1 MSESAAAGHDSA
13 AGHGGQAPRES
24 AAAGRSSATG
34 RGGQAVSSSAVS
46 GPAAGGPPVESSA
59 RGRPSLGEPTGKPA
73 LGFLG
78 NLYQGSFRPELYY
91 PYARMPDEGKIRA
104 FLQRFREAVQGYEP
118 RRLEQLHAVPPQLM
132 AKMAE
137 TGIFGLTIS
146 QQYGGLGFT
155 TAEYLRVIEEL
166 AGEDM
171 SLAIIPLAH
180 LSIGL
185 KGIQLFGSEEQKRRY
200 LPRAASGGL
209 VFAYA
214 LTEPDTGSD
223 AQHIRTRATLSPDGA
238 SYLLEGTK
246 TYITNGNY
254 AGAFTVFAQ
263 LDPQAPGTMGAFIV
277 ERGWEGVKVG
287 ADMPKMGLAVSS
299 TTPIQFRQVQVPR
312 ENLIGNPGDG
322 FRIAMTI
329 LNYGRL
335 GLGASAAGLMARSL
349 EDMRKRASSRR
360 QFGVPI
366 RQFELV
372 QEKMVQAR
380 AHGFA
385 AAAMTYHTA
394 ALLDR
399 DPLANVMI
407 ESSHVK
413 LYGTTRAW
421 HTLNEALQTAGG
433 SGYLATLPYE
443 KRIRDFR
450 VTTVFEGTTE
460 IHSIYPSL
468 ALFRSLGRALQ
479 DRKGLARLLLFA
491 RVARTRALDPR
502 REKHPRLRE
511 ALQVA
516 AGSERRFRRL
526 LAAGF
531 RRYGKEVASEEFFLR
546 RMTHLSLSL
555 FWLAA
560 AVGFEKALHPDGL
573 FPVEE
578 LDVIQYLAEE
588 SRELQSCEG
597 NLAPSARERAHR
609 KVMAA
614 L

>member
-1 MSESAAAGHDSA
+1 MSKTE
-13 AGHGGQAPRES
+13 
-24 AAAGRSSATG
+24 
-34 RGGQAVSSSAVS
+34 
-46 GPAAGGPPVESSA
+46 
-59 RGRPSLGEPTGKPA
+59 

-78 NLYQGSFRPELYY
+78 NLYQGSFRSELFH
-91 PYARMPDEGKIRA
+91 PYTRLPDEGKVQQ
-104 FLQRFREAVQGYEP
+104 FLRGFREAVRGYEP
-118 RRLEQLHAVPPQLM
+118 RRLEQLHAVPAELM
-132 AKMAE
+132 ASMGRS
-137 TGIFGLTIS
+137 GIFGLTIPRE
-146 QQYGGLGFT
+146 YGGLAFS

-185 KGIQLFGSEEQKRRY
+185 KGILLFGSEQQKRRY
-200 LPRAASGGL
+200 LPPAAAGKL
-209 VFAYA
+209 IFAYA

-223 AQHIRTRATLSPDGA
+223 AQHIRTSARLSEDGTA
-238 SYLLEGTK
+238 YLLEGTK

-263 LDPQAPGTMGAFIV
+263 LDPEAPGNMGAFIV

-299 TTPIQFRQVQVPR
+299 TTPIRFQQVRVPR

-335 GLGASAAGLMARSL
+335 GLGASGAGLIARSL
-349 EDMRKRASSRR
+349 EDMRKRAAGRR

-366 RQFELV
+366 REFELV

-399 DPLANVMI
+399 DPLMNVMF

-413 LYGTTRAW
+413 LYGTTRGW
-421 HTLNEALQTAGG
+421 DTLNDALQTAGG

-443 KRIRDFR
+443 KRLRDFR

-460 IHSIYPSL
+460 IHSVYPPLS
-468 ALFRSLGRALQ
+468 LFRALGKAL
-479 DRKGLARLLLFA
+479 RGKSGLARLVLFA
-491 RVARTRALDPR
+491 RLTRTRALRLPR
-502 REKHPRLRE
+502 ETHPRLRE
-511 ALQVA
+511 ALRVA
-516 AGSERRFRRL
+516 AGSERLFRRL

>member
-1 MSESAAAGHDSA
+1 M
-13 AGHGGQAPRES
+13 
-24 AAAGRSSATG
+24 
-34 RGGQAVSSSAVS
+34 
-46 GPAAGGPPVESSA
+46 
-59 RGRPSLGEPTGKPA
+59 GKSA

-78 NLYQGSFRPELYY
+78 NLYQGSFRPELFH
-91 PYARMPDEGKIRA
+91 PYTCLPEEGKIQQ
-104 FLQRFREAVQGYEP
+104 FLRRFREAVAGYEP
-118 RRLEQLHAVPPQLM
+118 RRLEQLHAVPVELM
-132 AKMAE
+132 TRMGRS
-137 TGIFGLTIS
+137 GIFGLTIPRE
-146 QQYGGLGFT
+146 YGGLGFN

-166 AGEDM
+166 AGADL

-185 KGIQLFGSEEQKRRY
+185 KGLQLFGSEEQKRRY
-200 LPRAASGGL
+200 LPRAAAGEL

-223 AQHIRTRATLSPDGA
+223 AQHIRTFASLSEDGIA
-238 SYLLEGTK
+238 YLLEGTK

-263 LDPQAPGTMGAFIV
+263 LDPQAPGTMGAFVV
-277 ERGWEGVKVG
+277 ERAWEGVKVG

-299 TTPIQFRQVQVPR
+299 TTSIQFRQVRVPR
-312 ENLIGNPGDG
+312 ENLIGSPGEG

-335 GLGASAAGLMARSL
+335 GLGASAAGLIARSL
-349 EDMRKRASSRR
+349 EDMRQRASSRK

-366 RQFELV
+366 RQFELI

-385 AAAMTYHTA
+385 AAAMTYHAA

-399 DPLANVMI
+399 DPLMNVMI

-421 HTLNEALQTAGG
+421 DTLNEALQTAGG

-443 KRIRDFR
+443 KRLRDFR

-460 IHSIYPSL
+460 IHSIYPPLS
-468 ALFRSLGRALQ
+468 LFRSLGQALQ
-479 DRKGLARLLLFA
+479 GKSGLAKLALFA
-491 RVARTRALDPR
+491 RFARARALNPR
-502 REKHPRLRE
+502 QEPHPGLRE
-511 ALQVA
+511 ALRVA
-516 AGSERRFRRL
+516 ARSERLFRRL

-531 RRYGKEVASEEFFLR
+531 RRYGKSVASEEFFLR

-555 FWLAA
+555 YWLVA
-560 AVGFEKALHPDGL
+560 AVGFEKALHRDGL
-573 FPVEE
+573 YPAGE
-578 LDVIQYLAEE
+578 LEVIRYLAEE
-588 SRELQSCEG
+588 AREVQEHEG
-597 NLAPSARERAHR
+597 RLAPSAKEEAHR
-609 KVMAA
+609 RVMAS

>member
-1 MSESAAAGHDSA
+1 MSKTE
-13 AGHGGQAPRES
+13 
-24 AAAGRSSATG
+24 
-34 RGGQAVSSSAVS
+34 
-46 GPAAGGPPVESSA
+46 
-59 RGRPSLGEPTGKPA
+59 

-78 NLYQGSFRPELYY
+78 NLYQGSFRSELFH
-91 PYARMPDEGKIRA
+91 PYTRLPDEGKVQQ
-104 FLQRFREAVQGYEP
+104 FLRGFREAVRGYEP
-118 RRLEQLHAVPPQLM
+118 RRLEQLHAVPAELM
-132 AKMAE
+132 AGMGRS
-137 TGIFGLTIS
+137 GIFGLTIPRE
-146 QQYGGLGFT
+146 YGGLAFS

-185 KGIQLFGSEEQKRRY
+185 KGILLFGSAQQKRRY
-200 LPRAASGGL
+200 LPRAAAGEL
-209 VFAYA
+209 IFAYA

-223 AQHIRTRATLSPDGA
+223 AQHIRTSARLSEDGTA
-238 SYLLEGTK
+238 YLLEGTK

-263 LDPQAPGTMGAFIV
+263 LDPEAPGNMGAFIV
-277 ERGWEGVKVG
+277 ERGWEGVQVG

-299 TTPIQFRQVQVPR
+299 TTPIRFHQVRVPR

-335 GLGASAAGLMARSL
+335 GLGASAVGLIARSL
-349 EDMRKRASSRR
+349 EDMRKRASGRR

-366 RQFELV
+366 REFELV

-394 ALLDR
+394 ALLDG
-399 DPLANVMI
+399 DPLMNVMF

-413 LYGTTRAW
+413 LYGTTRGW
-421 HTLNEALQTAGG
+421 DTLNDALQTAGG

-443 KRIRDFR
+443 KRLRDFR

-460 IHSIYPSL
+460 IHSVYPPLSLFRALGKALRGKRGPARL
-468 ALFRSLGRALQ
+468 ALF
-479 DRKGLARLLLFA
+479 ARIAHA
-491 RVARTRALDPR
+491 RVLNPR
-502 REKHPRLRE
+502 RETHPGLRE
-511 ALQVA
+511 ALRVA
-516 AGSERRFRRL
+516 AGSERLFRRL
-526 LAAGF
+526 LAGGF
-531 RRYGKEVASEEFFLR
+531 RLYGKNIASEEFFLR
-546 RMTHLSLSL
+546 RMTRLSLSL

-573 FPVEE
+573 YPAEE
-578 LDVIQYLAEE
+578 LEVIRYLAEE
-588 SRELQSCEG
+588 AREVQAREG
-597 NLAPSARERAHR
+597 RVERSAREEAHR
-609 KVMAA
+609 RVMAS